1 MKFRRLTIPSA
12 KPTSVESL
20 ARISPAL
27 TLVRGPSDP
36 LQQVGDSSVVPG
48 SLQILRYA
56 LAAAEFAGPL
66 TTYASSSVTRYR
78 NGQSP
83 APSPDAFFPLT
94 RPQMVST
101 DFPNVFLRM
110 ARFISP
116 NSADAGS
123 SNFEAIVAF
132 AVTMTGSDVS
142 AGRPDAGAWT
152 FASITAGFAFFAARW
167 GSVTDGGSRP
177 LFRPRRAGGLDFRC
191 RGTGPWTASA
201 PVQPADWRRRDSR
214 LRPCTN
220 PCSRAAIKGCCSQP
234 GGRPEDQ

>member
-1 MKFRRLTIPSA
+1 MKSRRLTISSA

-20 ARISPAL
+20 ARISA
-27 TLVRGPSDP
+27 GADP
-36 LQQVGDSSVVPG
+36 CQRTFRSFATGAGDSSVVPG

-142 AGRPDAGAWT
+142 AGRPDVGAWT

-167 GSVTDGGSRP
+167 GPSRTAAVDRSSALAALVDLTFVAAAPALDGVGAGS
-177 LFRPRRAGGLDFRC
+177 
-191 RGTGPWTASA
+191 TGRLA
-201 PVQPADWRRRDSR
+201 PAR
-214 LRPCTN
+214 
-220 PCSRAAIKGCCSQP
+220 
-234 GGRPEDQ
+234 